1 MMETQICKN
10 CNYFH
15 QHYVIDDQRYMA
27 VPCGHCSRPR
37 LKTRKPGT
45 VACSYFSQRTGS
57 APLPD
62 RREVVNFLSKHML
75 QQMLEHILE
84 LPLPPENGER

>member
-1 MMETQICKN
+1 METKICRN

-27 VPCGHCSRPR
+27 VPCGHCSKPR
-37 LKTRKPGT
+37 LKPRKPSAK
-45 VACSYFSQRTGS
+45 VCAHFSQRTVP

-62 RREVVNFLSKHML
+62 RSEVVNFLSKRML
-75 QQMLEHILE
+75 QQMLERILE
-84 LPLPPENGER
+84 LPLPPEEGEG